1 MTSYETIFNR
11 ALQKITDYELAF
23 VPEEDMEAMLCGW
36 LLSAIV
42 KFRKCASDLKQ
53 RDDENKTFLVD
64 LVDEE
69 IEILALLIATE
80 WLENQ
85 IQSCLLT
92 RQMYGGKEEKYYS
105 QSSHLATLMALREAN
120 RTEARKLMR
129 DYTYANSSYFNSQ
142 DGAVMIYK
150 YGILPSEQIKQ
161 QKLYLQNSIY
171 QLLCFKEEKYEFL
184 DARFTSLLQQL
195 DGLNRL
201 FNEQPVIITIMSLL
215 ETARHED
222 DFTKYRKAVLDATA
236 LVSKIEDGDV
246 DV

>member
-1 MTSYETIFNR
+1 
-11 ALQKITDYELAF
+11 
-23 VPEEDMEAMLCGW
+23 
-36 LLSAIV
+36 
-42 KFRKCASDLKQ
+42 
-53 RDDENKTFLVD
+53 
-64 LVDEE
+64 
-69 IEILALLIATE
+69 
-80 WLENQ
+80 
-85 IQSCLLT
+85 
-92 RQMYGGKEEKYYS
+92 
-105 QSSHLATLMALREAN
+105 
-120 RTEARKLMR
+120 
-129 DYTYANSSYFNSQ
+129 
-142 DGAVMIYK
+142 MIYK